1 MLINEETKQYKN
13 IKLHTEISAI
23 IYYLNNENMND
34 KLEEVMNL
42 ITEYFNKHGI
52 EDFNNARNNNLEEY
66 MELGK
71 NIGKIIGVKQ
81 SRILVDNSWKNTY
94 NSLKNSSVNSNEITQ
109 LYKQNEIF
117 PRYAGCT
124 TTRQEYVWDTKYG
137 LPEYTLEYFKRS
149 ELNTL
154 IAIQGQPYQTVTEYS
169 ILDLTSESSIKGTYS
184 NKSQAKEKL
193 GLEEATDEPKIDT
206 EETIDESKTTT
217 EKPVDTT
224 ENTTTEELKSNNN
237 NETTESKN
245 EKPNT
250 STTSKD
256 NSSSSKTNTSSNETN
271 NKSNDT
277 SESQEQPTVKNVT
290 MPNLV
295 GLTRSQAESKLN
307 ELGISFTVEKT
318 NSLSK
323 DTVFSQSVASGTSK
337 PISEYGT
344 ITIKTYEKVS
354 AIVRV
359 NVKNTD
365 SSKKYE
371 LVGKPVK
378 VVLNGQSNEDSYFN
392 GESTS
397 RNFLDITTPNITVQV
412 YVDNELVKTQEFN
425 IEELVQKSEYYT
437 DVTINI

>member
-1 MLINEETKQYKN
+1 
-13 IKLHTEISAI
+13 
-23 IYYLNNENMND
+23 MND

-52 EDFNNARNNNLEEY
+52 EDFHNAKNNNLEEY

-71 NIGKIIGVKQ
+71 NIGKVIGVKQ
-81 SRILVDNSWKNTY
+81 SRIIVD
-94 NSLKNSSVNSNEITQ
+94 NSLKNINSSLKNLSVDPNEFTY
-109 LYKQNEIF
+109 LYEQNEIF

-169 ILDLTSESSIKGTYS
+169 ILYLTSESSIKGTYS
-184 NKSQAKEKL
+184 SKTQAKEKL

-206 EETIDESKTTT
+206 EETIDESKTST
-217 EKPVDTT
+217 EKPVDIT
-224 ENTTTEELKSNNN
+224 ENSTTEEIKSNNN

-245 EKPNT
+245 EKTNT
-250 STTSKD
+250 SATSKD
-256 NSSSSKTNTSSNETN
+256 NSSSSKTNTSNNETN

-295 GLTRSQAESKLN
+295 GLTRTQAESKLN

-323 DTVFSQSVASGTSK
+323 DTVFSQSVAAGTSK

-412 YVDNELVKTQEFN
+412 YIDNELVKTQEFN